1 MSRQKYLPSFPFLGT
16 DLLQVAAHEFGHVLG
31 LQHTAVSKSL
41 MSPFYIFRY
50 PLSLSEDDKQGIQ
63 YLYGK
68 RSWDPDPTP
77 TPTQPAELPQP
88 GLETNEIT
96 NVEVSEWLL
105 CALPWHQGGWQQPGF
120 VSAPSTSTAEPTPWL
135 ALGCAGR
142 DLWQHMPNP
151 NRAAAWPQGPGS
163 SWVTRCALAG
173 CAARRLPH
181 GFRRCSHHPRGAVL
195 LQVPLRV
202 AAPGWKAAGR
212 VPSPGLSPLAGHP
225 QLCRCHLRG
234 PSGQH
239 LVFPR

>member
-1 MSRQKYLPSFPFLGT
+1 MSRRKYLPSFPVVGT

-68 RSWDPDPTP
+68 PSLDPDP

-105 CALPWHQGGWQQPGF
+105 CALP
-120 VSAPSTSTAEPTPWL
+120 
-135 ALGCAGR
+135 
-142 DLWQHMPNP
+142 
-151 NRAAAWPQGPGS
+151 
-163 SWVTRCALAG
+163 
-173 CAARRLPH
+173 
-181 GFRRCSHHPRGAVL
+181 
-195 LQVPLRV
+195 
-202 AAPGWKAAGR
+202 
-212 VPSPGLSPLAGHP
+212 
-225 QLCRCHLRG
+225 
-234 PSGQH
+234 
-239 LVFPR
+239 